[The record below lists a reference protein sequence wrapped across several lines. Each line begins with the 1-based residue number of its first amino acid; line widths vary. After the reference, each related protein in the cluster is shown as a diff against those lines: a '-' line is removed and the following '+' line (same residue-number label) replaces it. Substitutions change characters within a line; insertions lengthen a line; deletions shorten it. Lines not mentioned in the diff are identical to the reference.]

1 MNTAFIKGE
10 YFTIFPLNCTKL
22 NTLVKPIDLL
32 SEACKSNHGQILMDL
47 SMYIYRNNKYPIMH
61 GNFYFD

>member
-1 MNTAFIKGE
+1 MTLIQPEVLKNTELIKGE

-32 SEACKSNHGQILMDL
+32 SEAC
-47 SMYIYRNNKYPIMH
+47 
-61 GNFYFD
+61 